1 MHYRWRVAAVVAVS
15 FWWSQAPAQQTVQPG
30 YDALDTSR
38 IFPIAGSHLLKE
50 REEEVGRL
58 FALHPELT
66 TALGKTTTWAFSV
79 GSQATWYADRF
90 TNSTR
95 YQVPSTCRAV
105 GTSCYLFVEDTSWAN
120 GRVNQ
125 AVVDSVVRALD
136 AATPANPSA
145 GIFQTDIATFGNPPD
160 IDHDSRIIVLMLDII
175 DGFTGTGGYIAGYF
189 TSFNE
194 VPKTTPGYSTS
205 NQAEIYFLDVNPAN
219 LTTPGGLRNGL
230 ATTAHEFQH
239 MIHFNYDPTEIT
251 FVNEGLSEVAEV
263 ICGYPLRDQSGYVN
277 ETNHYLFDWRG
288 NDNTLVLRDYSRA
301 SRFALYLRDQFG
313 PGVFKP
319 IVQSTAHG
327 IAGIDQGLSAL
338 VPSTSRRFAG
348 VFQDWLVANA
358 LDDTGV
364 DPRYGYQY
372 PSLLKAVPKVLASP
386 NVATTTDTVQDL
398 AGRYLAFTG
407 GSGLH
412 VTFSSS
418 SVALVIK
425 AAETGPGGKRVLPVT
440 PGVEFNEPEFGTTYS
455 TVTFVVMNTST
466 TTPVVFQYASSGGT
480 TSVDKESPALPTQ
493 AGLDQN
499 YPNPFN
505 PSTTIGYAISS
516 VDWGPGAGETG
527 SGIRGLGSG
536 WVRLSVYDVLG
547 REVAVLVNEPQVPGR
562 HSVTWNPVGMAS
574 GVYVCRLMFFPP
586 NAGISEGRLVQS
598 RKLVLLR

>member
-1 MHYRWRVAAVVAVS
+1 VAVA
-15 FWWSQAPAQQTVQPG
+15 FWCVPVPAQQAVQRG
-30 YDALDTSR
+30 SEEQETSG

-58 FALHPELT
+58 FALHPELR
-66 TALGKTTTWAFSV
+66 TALRKTAAWAFSV

-90 TNSTR
+90 TNNTR

-105 GTSCYLFVEDTSWAN
+105 GTSCYLFVEDASWTN

-125 AVVDSVVRALD
+125 AVLDSVVRALD

-145 GIFQTDIATFGNPPD
+145 GIFQTDIAAFGSPPD
-160 IDHDSRIIVLMLDII
+160 VDHDSRIVVLLLDIV
-175 DGFTGTGGYIAGYF
+175 DGFSGTGGYIAGYF

-194 VPKTTPGYSTS
+194 VPKITPGFSTS
-205 NQAEIYFLDVNPAN
+205 NEAEIYFLDVNPAN

-251 FVNEGLSEVAEV
+251 FVNECLSEVAEV

-288 NDNTLVLRDYSRA
+288 TDNTLVLRDYSRA

-313 PGVFKP
+313 TGVFKP
-319 IVQSTAHG
+319 VVQSAAHG

-358 LDDTGV
+358 LDDTGI

-372 PSLLKAVPKVLASP
+372 PSLLKAVPKVFASP
-386 NVATTTDTVQDL
+386 DVASTTDTVQNL
-398 AGRYLAFTG
+398 GGRYLAFAG
-407 GSGLH
+407 GNGLH

-418 SVALVIK
+418 SLTLVIK
-425 AAETGPGGKRVLPVT
+425 AVETGQVSKRVLPVT
-440 PGVEFNEPEFGTTYS
+440 LGVQFNEPEFGTTYS
-455 TVTFVVMNTST
+455 SVSFVVMNTST
-466 TTPVVFQYASSGGT
+466 TTPAVFQYVSRGGT
-480 TSVDKESPALPTQ
+480 TSATDEGPALPAQ
-493 AGLDQN
+493 AGLEQN

-505 PSTTIGYAISS
+505 PSTTIGYAIAST
-516 VDWGPGAGETG
+516 DQGPGSEQAG
-527 SGIRGLGSG
+527 SGSLGLGSS
-536 WVRLSVYDVLG
+536 WVRLIVYDLLG
-547 REVAVLVNEPQVPGR
+547 REVAVLVNEKQAPGR
-562 HSVTWNPVGMAS
+562 YSVTWNSRGLAS
-574 GVYVCRLMFFPP
+574 GVYVCRLLLLLPDAATGMPG
-586 NAGISEGRLVQS
+586 AASSGGQLVQS
-598 RKLVLLR
+598 RTLVLLR